1 MVLKHKNRWANKPVN
16 GLQPRDQSDEQQGS
30 ADMDCVCVQDEYE
43 AIDAVYMEEK
53 KQLNE
58 LEDRFHVLEAEYN
71 RIMDE
76 RRRAR
81 EVRETAERHLQT
93 MIRASLTIQAFW
105 RSFKVRKAIKAKKRR
120 GAVQKKGKK
129 YWVQRDGWP
138 RPRRGEFFRHVAYT
152 PLVGGVA
159 QWLKRRSLTGELSL
173 IYAWSVVDMW
183 LIRG

>member
-1 MVLKHKNRWANKPVN
+1 M
-16 GLQPRDQSDEQQGS
+16 
-30 ADMDCVCVQDEYE
+30 QDEYE

-129 YWVQRDGWP
+129 Y
-138 RPRRGEFFRHVAYT
+138 
-152 PLVGGVA
+152 
-159 QWLKRRSLTGELSL
+159 
-173 IYAWSVVDMW
+173 
-183 LIRG
+183 